1 MENKNEFVDIKL
13 NEEIYEILKLWN
25 KERKEDLKKHKNQC
39 TRNPIYKVQKN
50 TWTLGSAEDFVKE
63 EIMVD
68 SETFL
73 SLEQVKKGELDSYID
88 YHFSD
93 EDDEEKVEKIKEN
106 IKKCSSL
113 DEIIEK
119 LEDNEIYIYQD
130 EIVYSKE
137 EWEDKA
143 YFLTHREAKDYM
155 QYQKHNLGQCRIYV
169 DAPGY
174 GNRGTFDTFL
184 QLLDHKDI
192 FEVE

>member
-1 MENKNEFVDIKL
+1 MENKNEFVDIRINK
-13 NEEIYEILKLWN
+13 EIHEILKLWN
-25 KERKEDLKKHKNQC
+25 KERKEDIKNHKNAM
-39 TRNPIYKVQKN
+39 TRQPIYKVQKN
-50 TWTLGSAEDFVKE
+50 VWGVGDCENFDKE

-93 EDDEEKVEKIKEN
+93 EDDEDEVEKIKEN

-113 DEIIEK
+113 DEVIKK

-143 YFLTHREAKDYM
+143 YFLTHQEAKDYM
-155 QYQKHNLGQCRIYV
+155 KYQKHNLGQCRIYV

-174 GNRGTFDTFL
+174 DNRGTFDTFL
-184 QLLDHKDI
+184 QLLDYKDI

>member
-1 MENKNEFVDIKL
+1 MVTNDEFVNIGINK
-13 NEEIYEILKLWN
+13 EIYEILKLWN
-25 KERKEDLKKHKNQC
+25 KERKEDIKNHKNAM
-39 TRNPIYKVQKN
+39 TRQPIYKVQKN
-50 TWTLGSAEDFVKE
+50 VWGVGDYENFDKE

-68 SETFL
+68 CETFL
-73 SLEQVKKGELDSYID
+73 TLEQIKDGDLDYYIDHHCPDKDNLETIKNYIKKRGSLEEV
-88 YHFSD
+88 
-93 EDDEEKVEKIKEN
+93 
-106 IKKCSSL
+106 
-113 DEIIEK
+113 
-119 LEDNEIYIYQD
+119 LEVLQDNEINIYRD

-143 YFLTHREAKDYM
+143 YFLTHQEAKDYM
-155 QYQKHNLGQCRIYV
+155 QYQKHNLGQCIIYV